1 MILAA
6 IPIKPFG
13 VAKARLA
20 PVLGQAERSRLGRA
34 IAARTA
40 RIAAAAGAE
49 VIVVTADQGVAAW
62 AETESIGVLRED
74 PDLGGGLN
82 GAAATAVR
90 HATDLGVR
98 WAIVHADLP
107 VAAEGDLRTV
117 SKPRLALQSLHRRT
131 TAEQTQSVVEE
142 ATSPLRTV
150 RAAMTAAWLQVPR
163 PAGRSSA
170 DDRRSAKRTQCCRVC
185 ATSPGPWHQGF
196 SSDLLL
202 VIRFVRLE
210 RVAGWVERRG
220 CQAPR
225 LARSPRDLR
234 GRPACATRPWS
245 PSEQAERYGR
255 RSEARDYG
263 PSSRS
268 RE

>member
-49 VIVVTADQGVAAW
+49 VIVVTADEGVAAW

-82 GAAATAVR
+82 GAATTAVR

-107 VAAEGDLRTV
+107 VAAEGDLRRVFEAASRAAVIAPSYDGGTNAIGGGGGDFPFAYGAGSYHRHLASSPEATV
-117 SKPRLALQSLHRRT
+117 ITSPRLALDLDT
-131 TAEQTQSVVEE
+131 PAD
-142 ATSPLRTV
+142 LM
-150 RAAMTAAWLQVPR
+150 RA
-163 PAGRSSA
+163 RSSPSG
-170 DDRRSAKRTQCCRVC
+170 R
-185 ATSPGPWHQGF
+185 W
-196 SSDLLL
+196 
-202 VIRFVRLE
+202 LE
-210 RVAGWVERRG
+210 SVLG
-220 CQAPR
+220 
-225 LARSPRDLR
+225 
-234 GRPACATRPWS
+234 
-245 PSEQAERYGR
+245 
-255 RSEARDYG
+255 
-263 PSSRS
+263 
-268 RE
+268 

>member
-49 VIVVTADQGVAAW
+49 VIVVTADEGVAAW

-107 VAAEGDLRTV
+107 VAAEGDLRRV
-117 SKPRLALQSLHRRT
+117 F
-131 TAEQTQSVVEE
+131 E
-142 ATSPLRTV
+142 AAS
-150 RAAMTAAWLQVPR
+150 RAAVIAPSYDGGTNAIGGGGGDFPFAYG
-163 PAGRSSA
+163 AGSYHRHLASS
-170 DDRRSAKRTQCCRVC
+170 
-185 ATSPGPWHQGF
+185 P
-196 SSDLLL
+196 
-202 VIRFVRLE
+202 E
-210 RVAGWVERRG
+210 
-220 CQAPR
+220 APR
-225 LARSPRDLR
+225 FEGHQPGRD
-234 GRPACATRPWS
+234 S
-245 PSEQAERYGR
+245 VQGR
-255 RSEARDYG
+255 R
-263 PSSRS
+263 
-268 RE
+268 